1 MNPAAPT
8 TLHPSAGGASSGG
21 PSSGDPSAAVA
32 RASGAHLW
40 RDAVVMSH
48 RSIRH
53 SLRNIDALL
62 IGIIL
67 PVALML
73 MFTYVFGGAI
83 SPEGG
88 YIDFVVPS
96 IILLCAGYGAG
107 TTAISVTTDMTE
119 GIIDRF
125 RTMRVV
131 SSAVLLGHVVASMA
145 RNLVSTAVV
154 LITALLLGF
163 RPMAGPFEW
172 LAAIGLIMLFI
183 LALSW
188 MSAAWGLIARTV
200 DAASSLSFFI
210 LFVPYV
216 SSAFVPIATLP
227 GWLQGFAQ
235 HQPVTPIIDTLR
247 ALLLDGDAG
256 GAGWIACAWLV
267 GILAVSVVAS
277 ALLWR
282 RTRR

>member
-1 MNPAAPT
+1 MTTALNTPTNPTSPTASPSPAASRST
-8 TLHPSAGGASSGG
+8 
-21 PSSGDPSAAVA
+21 
-32 RASGAHLW
+32 GAHPV

-53 SLRNIDALL
+53 SMRNIDALL
-62 IGIIL
+62 IGVIL
-67 PVALML
+67 PVALL
-73 MFTYVFGGAI
+73 VMFTYVFGGAI
-83 SPEGG
+83 SPGGG

-131 SSAVLLGHVVASMA
+131 SSSVLMGHVVASMA
-145 RNLVSTAVV
+145 RNLVSTAIVV
-154 LITALLLGF
+154 VTALLLGF
-163 RPMAGPFEW
+163 RPTAGPLEW
-172 LAAIGLIMLFI
+172 LAVVGLVALFI
-183 LALSW
+183 FALSW
-188 MSAAWGLIARTV
+188 MSAAWGLVAKSV

-216 SSAFVPIATLP
+216 SSAFVPISTLP
-227 GWLQGFAQ
+227 TWLQGFAQ
-235 HQPVTPIIDTLR
+235 HQPITPIIDTLR
-247 ALLLDGDAG
+247 ALLLG
-256 GAGWIACAWLV
+256 GEVGSSAWIACAWLV
-267 GILAVSVVAS
+267 GILAASVVTA